1 MIQVLNQK
9 QIQEVHRSLREQ
21 FGIDKIP
28 GRIMKLGEEKLFL
41 FTGDAADEEIKKLEN
56 IVPVERLG
64 VYFAKIIR
72 EDVKL
77 SIEGSQILKEQ
88 VKKNIFELDDEQA
101 EKWMMG
107 QELNLKSGKKGF
119 VVMKYEDNFLGC
131 GKASEE
137 KISNFV
143 PKMRRLK
150 NREVRI

>member
-131 GKASEE
+131 GKASKKRSAILFQKCED
-137 KISNFV
+137 
-143 PKMRRLK
+143 
-150 NREVRI
+150 

>member
-1 MIQVLNQK
+1 MIQILDK
-9 QIQEVHRSLREQ
+9 KLLQEIYRSLKEQ
-21 FGIDKIP
+21 FGVSDIP

-41 FTGDAADEEIKKLEN
+41 FTGDATDEEIKKLEN

-64 VYFAKIIR
+64 VYFAKIIND
-72 EDVKL
+72 DVKL
-77 SIEGSQILKEQ
+77 SIDGSQILKEEI
-88 VKKNIFELDDEQA
+88 KKNIFELDEDQA

-119 VVMKYEDNFLGC
+119 VVMKYKDNFLGC

-137 KISNFV
+137 KISNFI